1 MTTLGSLPLNTEFLM
16 DSYDFTNLRPVRVF
30 GRVIGRKGVRQG
42 HAVRCVIADEEGN
55 ARTKFLSPAIR
66 VHALGFLAP
75 PADAV
80 KFLGIKHKARSSDVV
95 EHGLCVPFPQGQ
107 RRIA

>member
-1 MTTLGSLPLNTEFLM
+1 MTTLGNLVLDAEFVM
-16 DSYDFTNLRPVRVF
+16 DSYDFKQKRRVRHY
-30 GRVIGRKGVRQG
+30 GRVIAHKSIKFGR
-42 HAVRCVIADEEGN
+42 AVRCVIADEDGK
-55 ARTKFLSPAIR
+55 ARTRFLAPGVK

-80 KFLGIKHKARSSDVV
+80 RFLGAKVAARSSDPV
-95 EHGLCVPFPQGQ
+95 EPLLHTPSPLRQ

>member
-1 MTTLGSLPLNTEFLM
+1 MTTLGTLALNTEFVM
-16 DSYDFTNLRPVRVF
+16 DSYDFARKRSVRHF
-30 GRVIGRKGVRQG
+30 GRVIAKKGIRQG
-42 HAVRCVIADEEGN
+42 HAVRCVIADEEGK
-55 ARTKFLSPAIR
+55 ARTKFLSPSIR

>member
-1 MTTLGSLPLNTEFLM
+1 LALNTEFLLN
-16 DSYDFTNLRPVRVF
+16 SYDFTNKRSVRHY
-30 GRVIGRKGVRQG
+30 GRVIAKKGPKFH

-55 ARTKFLSPAIR
+55 ARTKFLSPSIR

-80 KFLGIKHKARSSDVV
+80 KFLGIARAARGSEPA
-95 EHGLCVPFPQGQ
+95 EHVLHAPFPQGQ

>member
-1 MTTLGSLPLNTEFLM
+1 MTTVGQLALNTEFLM
-16 DSYDFTNLRPVRVF
+16 DSYDFARKRSVRHY
-30 GRVIGRKGVRQG
+30 GRVIAHKSAKFG

-80 KFLGIKHKARSSDVV
+80 RFLGVKHAARGSEPA
-95 EHGLCVPFPQGQ
+95 EHVLHHPFPQGQ

>member
-1 MTTLGSLPLNTEFLM
+1 MTALGALALNTEFLLN
-16 DSYDFTNLRPVRVF
+16 SYDFTNKRSVRHY
-30 GRVIGRKGVRQG
+30 GRVIAKKGPKFH
-42 HAVRCVIADEEGN
+42 HAVRCVIADEDGN
-55 ARTKFLSPAIR
+55 ARTKFLSPSIR

-80 KFLGIKHKARSSDVV
+80 RFLGVKHAARGSEPT
-95 EHGLCVPFPQGQ
+95 EHVLRVALPGM